1 MVVRWFLAVVCLL
14 LPVVA
19 GCATEPELRALTE
32 TEKALLHDAEQVLV
46 RDCMTRAGFRIWI
59 TTYDDQPE
67 RFPYV
72 VDDIDWA
79 SQHGYGTDLR
89 RRADAQAAAD
99 PNKSYFESLP
109 PDRRKAA
116 VAALNGTGPGRV
128 EAVLPTGGLMAKYD
142 NGCTS
147 EAWRE
152 LYGDLE
158 AWYRATKVTEVL
170 PGLWRQRVVADPAF
184 TAAVARWSGCMR
196 EAGHPYKSPAAA
208 RAAARSAARS
218 PDAMPGRDVEIHTAV
233 AEATCAGRTGL
244 AATARELDQ
253 SCRADVHAKYRAEL
267 DTKLRLQ
274 LEALPRA
281 QAVMTNAQK

>member
-1 MVVRWFLAVVCLL
+1 MCLL

-19 GCATEPELRALTE
+19 GCATEPVLRPLTE
-32 TEKALLHDAEQVLV
+32 TEEALLYDAEQVLV
-46 RDCMTRAGFRIWI
+46 RDCMARDGFRIWI
-59 TTYDDQPE
+59 TTYDDQPEPE

-79 SQHGYGTDLR
+79 SRHGYGTELR
-89 RRADAQAAAD
+89 RSADAQAAAD
-99 PNKSYFESLP
+99 PNKAYFDNLP
-109 PDRRKAA
+109 AEDRKAA

-128 EAVLPTGGLMAKYD
+128 ETVLPTGGLLARYD

-147 EAWRE
+147 QAWTE
-152 LYGDLE
+152 LYGDLA
-158 AWYRATKVTEVL
+158 AWYRATKITEVL
-170 PGLWRQRVVADPAF
+170 PGLWQRRVVADPVF

-196 EAGHPYKSPAAA
+196 EAGHPYESPAVA
-208 RAAARSAARS
+208 RAAFRS
-218 PDAMPGRDVEIHTAV
+218 PDATTGREVEIRTAV

-253 SCRADVHAKYRAEL
+253 SCQADVRAEYRAEL

-274 LEALPRA
+274 LAALPRA
-281 QAVMTNAQK
+281 QDVMANARG